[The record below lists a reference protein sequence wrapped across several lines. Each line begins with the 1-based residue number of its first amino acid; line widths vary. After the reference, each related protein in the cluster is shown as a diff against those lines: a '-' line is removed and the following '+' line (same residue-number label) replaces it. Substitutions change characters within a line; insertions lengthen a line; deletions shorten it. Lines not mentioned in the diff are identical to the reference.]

1 MRLRVARKICKYMGY
16 GYPIDNI
23 GRLEEAIR
31 VWKRACKRFKHFQR
45 NVRMRRAKNIRSE
58 Y

>member
-1 MRLRVARKICKYMGY
+1 MKLRVARKICKYMGY

-23 GRLEEAIR
+23 GRLEEAVR
-31 VWKRACKRFKHFQR
+31 VWKRACKRFKHFER
-45 NVRMRRAKNIRSE
+45 NVKMRRAKNIRSE